1 MKYLSKYFDGCLK
14 FLMCSSSF
22 YAKWNVVFL
31 IFGGGVWFV
40 LIEVTTS
47 SKSCATFLPSIC
59 HQMTIAWSS
68 PLLKMIIYIFSFSG
82 HPPKTGSVAN
92 FLSLDLSV
100 LDNAV
105 TLLFTLKWTSAY
117 LFECPA
123 ERKTK
128 YQSRQPFGIPF
139 TCMHDRATTCVN
151 RDFTIRWRRKDKG
164 TQKSNR
170 F

>member
-14 FLMCSSSF
+14 FLMRSSSF
-22 YAKWNVVFL
+22 YAKWNVVFFI
-31 IFGGGVWFV
+31 IFSV
-40 LIEVTTS
+40 
-47 SKSCATFLPSIC
+47 KSCATFLPSIC
-59 HQMTIAWSS
+59 PQMTIAWSS
-68 PLLKMIIYIFSFSG
+68 PLLKMIIYIFSG

-92 FLSLDLSV
+92 FLSFDLSV

-105 TLLFTLKWTSAY
+105 TLLFTLKWTS
-117 LFECPA
+117 ECPA

-128 YQSRQPFGIPF
+128 YKSRQPFGIPF

-151 RDFTIRWRRKDKG
+151 RDFTIRWRRKDNG